1 MKLIC
6 TQNNFKK
13 AIFNTERVIGKQ
25 NTLPILKNIMLK
37 TEKGQLKFS
46 ATNLE
51 IGIIAKIGAKIER
64 KGEITIPA
72 RLLSDFVNN
81 LPSEEKV
88 LLETKNQT
96 LIITSGNYNARINGL
111 DAADFPIIPKL
122 KSSYLVSLTAQ
133 KFKEAISK
141 ILFCVA
147 INENRPEFSGVNVD
161 FLEDKIILAAT
172 DSFRL
177 AEINLK
183 FSDNEIGDNYRDFI
197 TKKNTAIVPYNTFS
211 EIARAINT
219 ETKKV
224 DIAVEEN
231 QIFFEIDGVQVVSR
245 LINGKYPDYKQIVPQ
260 KFSTR
265 AVLARED
272 FLRAVKIS
280 NVFADSKSG
289 EINLKIDSKKSGL
302 IIQAQS
308 HESGENKAKLKADI
322 VGPSQEIVLNSRYII
337 DGASVISSFNIAILV
352 NNESSPVGIKSI
364 NNKSGEIL
372 EDYIYIVMPIKK

>member
-122 KSSYLVSLTAQ
+122 KSSYLVSLMAQ